1 MPRDINAKSSV
12 RAAHFSQRG
21 PRLTIPGM
29 CGIAGLIGVSPEVA
43 REIAPKLLAALRH
56 RGPDD
61 QGIQEVP
68 DPQGK
73 SPPAVLVHARL
84 SILDLSS
91 AGHQPMRDQPSDPSE
106 APNWIVFNGEIFNY
120 LDLHPELRDRG
131 WPCRSRCDTE
141 VILNAY
147 RAWGESCVE
156 RFRGMF
162 AWCLMDSRQGI
173 AWLCRDRLGIKP
185 LYFCKPEG
193 GGLIFASEVRTI
205 LAAGPKLVPPRVSRM
220 ALESFLAQGAVF
232 GSQSIIDGIQ
242 MLEPGES
249 LFTDWSGE
257 IISRRRYW
265 SIPGHDEDGEW
276 ETSPGS
282 RKKAVEQLSATLRE
296 AVGLRLISD
305 VPLGLF
311 LSGGIDSGGLTA
323 VATEVAGTDVQT
335 ISIGFDQPQF
345 DETEAAQAVAEQL
358 GTRHRAIQLTGQDI
372 LSQLPKV
379 LAAVDQPT
387 VDGFNTYFVA
397 GAARKAGLTVALSG
411 LGGDE
416 IFGGYASFTDVPRA
430 LRWRNRLKWTGDRG
444 IHLLAELFQKSGR
457 RSAVKAAEMLQR
469 DPTVVQMY
477 FLRRELFLRT
487 ERRELHLLPEGSDPA
502 SGIPLTTIAQL
513 VRKTEG
519 LDMANQ
525 VSRLESCAYMRHM
538 LLRDADVF
546 SMIHGLEVRVPL
558 LDHKLVEMAATMPGA
573 WKGPDPRPKP
583 LLIDAVGPRL
593 PSSVYTSPKRGFT
606 FPWDAWLRG
615 PLQQRAAVAMNHSLI
630 WSELGL
636 HPSAPPRLWRRF
648 LSGDRR
654 VSALQVLAMVVLE
667 DFATRHSLKIAAG

>member
-1 MPRDINAKSSV
+1 MPRACW
-12 RAAHFSQRG
+12 
-21 PRLTIPGM
+21 L
-29 CGIAGLIGVSPEVA
+29 
-43 REIAPKLLAALRH
+43 LRH

-61 QGIQEVP
+61 QGIEEIP
-68 DPQGK
+68 DPRGK
-73 SPPAVLVHARL
+73 SPPAVLIHARL
-84 SILDLSS
+84 SILDLSP
-91 AGHQPMRDQPSDPSE
+91 AGHQPMRDHPSDPNLS
-106 APNWIVFNGEIFNY
+106 PNWIVFNGEVFNY
-120 LDLHPELRDRG
+120 LDLHPEPRERG
-131 WPCRSRCDTE
+131 WPCRTRCDTE

-147 RAWGESCVE
+147 RVWGESCVDQ
-156 RFRGMF
+156 FRGMF

-185 LYFCKPEG
+185 LYYCKPEG

-249 LFTDWSGE
+249 LFADWSGE
-257 IISRRRYW
+257 IISRRKYW
-265 SIPGHDEDGEW
+265 SIPGTASDEGGWQDNAEG
-276 ETSPGS
+276 
-282 RKKAVEQLSATLRE
+282 RKKAVEQLASTLRE

-323 VATEVAGTDVQT
+323 VATEVAGADVQT

-345 DETEAAQAVAEQL
+345 DETEAARAVAEQL
-358 GTRHRAIQLTGQDI
+358 GTRHRAMQLTGQDI

-416 IFGGYASFTDVPRA
+416 IFGGYASFTDVPLV
-430 LRWRNRLKWTGDRG
+430 LRWRNRLHWTGERG
-444 IHLLAELFQKSGR
+444 IHLLAELFRKSGR

-477 FLRRELFLRT
+477 FLRRELFLPI
-487 ERRELHLLPEGSDPA
+487 ERRELHLLPEGSDPS
-502 SGIPLTTIAQL
+502 SGVPLATLAELEKQT
-513 VRKTEG
+513 RH

-525 VSRLESCAYMRHM
+525 LSRMESSAYMRFM
-538 LLRDADVF
+538 LLCDADVF

-558 LDHKLVEMAATMPGA
+558 LDHKLVELAASMPG
-573 WKGPDPRPKP
+573 
-583 LLIDAVGPRL
+583 
-593 PSSVYTSPKRGFT
+593 
-606 FPWDAWLRG
+606 
-615 PLQQRAAVAMNHSLI
+615 
-630 WSELGL
+630 
-636 HPSAPPRLWRRF
+636 
-648 LSGDRR
+648 
-654 VSALQVLAMVVLE
+654 VVE
-667 DFATRHSLKIAAG
+667 GA